1 MVAQVHD
8 PFGLW
13 PINGDCQ
20 KRRPSSVTQ
29 HSGLC
34 NMGTIIYSS
43 AHFTQ
48 INPPSEDSN
57 NFQSLLTSNTQFLCI
72 QFFLDTSTP
81 RAFLN
86 IPGWAILLLL
96 ALKDFCSH
104 STTSYPIF
112 WFSNVG
118 LSFLVSC
125 LIHVFSGT
133 EATEGAEKL
142 NYVGLPPALI
152 NSDSYSG
159 GSFKNQKQ
167 P

>member
-29 HSGLC
+29 HGGLC

-48 INPPSEDSN
+48 INQPSEDSN
-57 NFQSLLTSNTQFLCI
+57 NFQSLLTWNTQFLCI

-96 ALKDFCSH
+96 ELKDFCSH

-112 WFSNVG
+112 RFSNVG

-125 LIHVFSGT
+125 FNYLDSCFFRNRGNWRSREIELCRIAAS
-133 EATEGAEKL
+133 L
-142 NYVGLPPALI
+142 NKFRFLFRRQL
-152 NSDSYSG
+152 
-159 GSFKNQKQ
+159 
-167 P
+167 